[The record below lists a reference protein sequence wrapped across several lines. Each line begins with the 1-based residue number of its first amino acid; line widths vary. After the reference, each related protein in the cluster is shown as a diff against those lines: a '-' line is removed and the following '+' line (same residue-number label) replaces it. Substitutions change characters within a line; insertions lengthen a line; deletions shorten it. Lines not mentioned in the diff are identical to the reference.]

1 MMSIRIASLADAR
14 PVAKI
19 ISRANQAVAQT
30 FGLTRENTPTHPSFC
45 TKDWIVKDLARDVQY
60 FIHETAGKAVGCVAY
75 ESAEKELA
83 FLNRLAVLPE
93 FQGRGVGEKLV
104 SHLFDHAR
112 TRHKKIISIG
122 IIAENGPLKNWYE
135 ALGFT
140 PFETKIL
147 PHLPFDVMMMQCPL
161 DDFKGMGASG
171 PGDK

>member
-1 MMSIRIASLADAR
+1 MSIRIASLADAR

-60 FIHETAGKAVGCVAY
+60 FIHEIAGKAVGCVAY

-104 SHLFDHAR
+104 
-112 TRHKKIISIG
+112 
-122 IIAENGPLKNWYE
+122 
-135 ALGFT
+135 
-140 PFETKIL
+140 
-147 PHLPFDVMMMQCPL
+147 
-161 DDFKGMGASG
+161 
-171 PGDK
+171 